1 LSDDPVAR
9 GEAAGAEQRLR
20 DLGVRVW
27 GATAAGL
34 LAFLPRD
41 DRSPATIQSLGGFGV
56 LRAGKAVSATEWQ
69 SKKARDL
76 LKVLV
81 ARRGRPTLREVLTET
96 LWPGDD
102 PVRLAN
108 RLSVALTTLRSVLD
122 PDKRFSPDH
131 FVIADKQT
139 VRLDLQNLSVDVEG
153 FLTRAQAGLELLRE
167 GRQAEASPLL
177 RAAEDLYAGDFLE
190 EDTYEDWAGPL
201 REEARATYI
210 SVARA
215 LALESS
221 SNRDHDTAVRL
232 FLRILERDPYDE
244 EAHLGLISTLV
255 AAGRHG
261 EARRRYRTYVSRMDE
276 IGVEAAPYPRGAA
289 VSSTS

>member
-1 LSDDPVAR
+1 
-9 GEAAGAEQRLR
+9 
-20 DLGVRVW
+20 
-27 GATAAGL
+27 
-34 LAFLPRD
+34 
-41 DRSPATIQSLGGFGV
+41 V

-81 ARRGRPTLREVLTET
+81 ARRGRPVLREVLTET

-122 PDKRFSPDH
+122 PEKRFSPDH
-131 FVIADKQT
+131 FVIADKQS
-139 VRLDLQNLSVDVEG
+139 VRLDLDNLSIDVEE
-153 FLTRAQAGLELLRE
+153 FLSRANAGLELLRD
-167 GRQAEASPLL
+167 GRHAEASPLL
-177 RAAEDLYAGDFLE
+177 RVAEDLYAGDFLE
-190 EDTYEDWAGPL
+190 EDTYEDWSGPL

-221 SNRDHDTAVRL
+221 SNGEHDGAVRL

-261 EARRRYRTYVSRMDE
+261 EARRDYRTYVSRMDE
-276 IGVEAAPYPRGAA
+276 IGVEAAPYPRGTA
-289 VSSTS
+289 VTG